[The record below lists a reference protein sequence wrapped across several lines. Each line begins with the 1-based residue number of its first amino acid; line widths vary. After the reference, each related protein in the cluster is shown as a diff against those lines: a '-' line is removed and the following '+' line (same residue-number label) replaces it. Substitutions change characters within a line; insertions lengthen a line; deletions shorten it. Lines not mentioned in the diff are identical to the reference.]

1 MWIFKNARVMN
12 TLALETS
19 EMIYKEIDEIVSFGF
34 YMRLNSLVV

>member
-1 MWIFKNARVMN
+1 MN